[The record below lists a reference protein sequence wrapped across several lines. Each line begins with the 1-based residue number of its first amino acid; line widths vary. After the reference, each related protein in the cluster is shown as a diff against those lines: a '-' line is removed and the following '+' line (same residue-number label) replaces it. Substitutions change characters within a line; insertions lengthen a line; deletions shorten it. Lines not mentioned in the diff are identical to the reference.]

1 MLHLMLNE
9 ELRCIQKDK
18 EVVMDFREYSAAF
31 HAQNDDILHF
41 GILGMKWGVRRYQN
55 PDGSLTPA
63 GKKRYTNANNR
74 AQLADKYVQ
83 DLKDEEADQKDI
95 DYWQKRA
102 DKLHNKA
109 EEYEDPEKYK
119 SKIANRKE
127 IKNAIKELSS
137 LGPYI
142 NNMKGPDAREKAI
155 EKSKELKNKLYN
167 NEIIKEKSEDKEL
180 KDVKRKRDEEMNNLG
195 KVYLKERYDF
205 NGATNVIRNRDGIKN
220 FNIKNYNKGVQKYYK
235 ILNDYAKEQGWK
247 NIGEKIKNQGLGNE
261 DDLFEMVMHKSKEL
275 EAAYKKQRTASA
287 NYQAKLRSLA
297 EDVCKDCGIK
307 TKPMND
313 LYMIMNFIA
322 TADSSK

>member
-1 MLHLMLNE
+1 MN
-9 ELRCIQKDK
+9 
-18 EVVMDFREYSAAF
+18 DFKEYSAAF
-31 HAQNDDILHF
+31 HAHNDDILHF

-55 PDGSLTPA
+55 EDGTLTEA
-63 GKKRYTNANNR
+63 GKKRYTNAN
-74 AQLADKYVQ
+74 
-83 DLKDEEADQKDI
+83 
-95 DYWQKRA
+95 
-102 DKLHNKA
+102 
-109 EEYEDPEKYK
+109 
-119 SKIANRKE
+119 RKE
-127 IKNAIKELSS
+127 IKNALKELSS

-205 NGATNVIRNRDGIKN
+205 NGATNVIRNRDGFKN

-247 NIGEKIKNQGLGNE
+247 SIEEKIKNQGLGNE

-275 EAAYKKQRTASA
+275 DAAYKKQKTASA

-307 TKPMND
+307 TNKYQND
-313 LYMIMNFIA
+313 LYMIMNLIA

>member
-1 MLHLMLNE
+1 MN
-9 ELRCIQKDK
+9 
-18 EVVMDFREYSAAF
+18 DFREYSAAF
-31 HAQNDDILHF
+31 HAKNDDILHF

-55 PDGSLTPA
+55 PDGSLTSA

-83 DLKDEEADQKDI
+83 DLKDEEADKKDI
-95 DYWQKRA
+95 DYYQKRA
-102 DKLHNKA
+102 NKLHDKA

-119 SKIANRKE
+119 TKIANRKE

-155 EKSKELKNKLYN
+155 EKSKELKNKLHN
-167 NEIIKEKSEDKEL
+167 NEIIKEKSKDKEL
-180 KDVKRKRDEEMNNLG
+180 NDAKRKRDEEINNLG

-205 NGATNVIRNRDGIKN
+205 NGATNVIRNRDGFKN

-247 NIGEKIKNQGLGNE
+247 NIEEKIKNQGLGNE

-275 EAAYKKQRTASA
+275 DAAYKKQREASA
-287 NYQAKLRSLA
+287 NYQTKLRSLA

-313 LYMIMNFIA
+313 LYMVMNFIA

>member
-1 MLHLMLNE
+1 MN
-9 ELRCIQKDK
+9 
-18 EVVMDFREYSAAF
+18 DFREYSAAF

-55 PDGSLTPA
+55 PDGTLTPA
-63 GKKRYTNANNR
+63 GKKRYTDAHNR

-102 DKLHNKA
+102 NKLHDKA
-109 EEYEDPEKYK
+109 EEYEDPEKYN

-127 IKNAIKELSS
+127 IKNAVKELSS

-167 NEIIKEKSEDKEL
+167 NEIIKEKSKDKEL
-180 KDVKRKRDEEMNNLG
+180 NEVKRKRDEEMNNLG

-205 NGATNVIRNRDGIKN
+205 NGATNVIRNRDGFKN

-275 EAAYKKQRTASA
+275 DAAYKKQRTASA

-307 TKPMND
+307 TKPMNN

>member
-1 MLHLMLNE
+1 
-9 ELRCIQKDK
+9 
-18 EVVMDFREYSAAF
+18 MDFKEYSAAF

-55 PDGSLTPA
+55 PDGTLTPA
-63 GKKRYTNANNR
+63 GKKRY
-74 AQLADKYVQ
+74 DK
-83 DLKDEEADQKDI
+83 LMKEADTHKRYSENMI
-95 DYWQKRA
+95 DQRQREGMAKIAEKYKKKASKYGTETSEERT
-102 DKLHNKA
+102 DRLNK
-109 EEYEDPEKYK
+109 EVKEYEDPEKYK

-247 NIGEKIKNQGLGNE
+247 NIEEKIKNQGLGNE

-275 EAAYKKQRTASA
+275 DAAYKKQRTASA
-287 NYQAKLRSLA
+287 NYQAKLQSLA

-307 TKPMND
+307 TKPMNN